1 MKALDAAASGLHW
14 NDILVMLYEVLFWL
28 HCGYAV
34 AAAMAAALARG
45 EALWWLPGQPGEH
58 KCICSS
64 NGSLR
69 LLPAS

>member
-28 HCGYAV
+28 HYGYAV

-45 EALWWLPGQPGEH
+45 EALWWLP
-58 KCICSS
+58 
-64 NGSLR
+64 
-69 LLPAS
+69 

>member
-1 MKALDAAASGLHW
+1 MSFTMKALDAAASGLHW

-45 EALWWLPGQPGEH
+45 EALWWLP
-58 KCICSS
+58 
-64 NGSLR
+64 
-69 LLPAS
+69 